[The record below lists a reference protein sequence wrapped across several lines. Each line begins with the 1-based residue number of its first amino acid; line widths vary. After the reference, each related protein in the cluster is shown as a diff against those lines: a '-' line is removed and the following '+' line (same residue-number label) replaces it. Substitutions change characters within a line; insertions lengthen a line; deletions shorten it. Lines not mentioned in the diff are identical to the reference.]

1 MTLSIDL
8 RYDAIQHI
16 VERYVEQ
23 MTTKDLIQYFVDD
36 QTEILSEESDSELLA
51 QLEDVCTQE
60 EWEDF
65 QSAVQIEGA
74 LVG

>member
-36 QTEILSEESDSELLA
+36 QTEILSEESDSELLV

-65 QSAVQIEGA
+65 QSAMQIEEA

>member
-36 QTEILSEESDSELLA
+36 QTEILSEESDSELLV
-51 QLEDVCTQE
+51 QLENVCTQD

>member
-1 MTLSIDL
+1 MALSIDL
-8 RYDAIQHI
+8 RYDAIQQI

-51 QLEDVCTQE
+51 QLENVCTQE

-74 LVG
+74 LGG

>member
-51 QLEDVCTQE
+51 QLENVCTQE

>member
-51 QLEDVCTQE
+51 QLENVCTKE

-74 LVG
+74 LGG